1 MPQEN
6 ISPTFK
12 PESESEYQKA
22 TLKFTEAMENPNLSL
37 DEKLKELIAL
47 ADKMGTDPQNIE
59 HFNNT
64 ILDRWVKIK
73 NPELYEAY
81 QKTMYQKATL
91 KFTEAMEDPHLSLD
105 EKLEKLEAL
114 ADEMGTNPKDIEHFN
129 NTILERWV
137 KIKNPELYEAYQE
150 TMSEA
155 I

>member
-12 PESESEYQKA
+12 PESESE
-22 TLKFTEAMENPNLSL
+22 
-37 DEKLKELIAL
+37 
-47 ADKMGTDPQNIE
+47 
-59 HFNNT
+59 
-64 ILDRWVKIK
+64 
-73 NPELYEAY
+73 
-81 QKTMYQKATL
+81 YQKATL

-114 ADEMGTNPKDIEHFN
+114 ADKMGTNPKDIQHFHD
-129 NTILERWV
+129 TILERWV